1 MTDTSGQEISKNI
14 KLFNSTVSQLHLTDI
29 TKQYIQQQQS
39 IHAFQALW
47 NDIKTAC
54 LLSRATTY
62 QKQAAWFLNN
72 RNVFLS
78 VLEAGKSKE
87 KMVTSFFLSS
97 FLHLLTWVYIFGDT
111 SPSPTADIFLV

>member
-1 MTDTSGQEISKNI
+1 MTDTSGQEISKNT
-14 KLFNSTVSQLHLTDI
+14 KLFNSSVSQLHLTDI

-62 QKQAAWFLNN
+62 QKPSSLVSEQQKCVSFSSGVWE
-72 RNVFLS
+72 VQ
-78 VLEAGKSKE
+78 GKD
-87 KMVTSFFLSS
+87 
-97 FLHLLTWVYIFGDT
+97 G
-111 SPSPTADIFLV
+111 DIFLSFIILTFTYMGIHFWGHLPLPHC